1 MTAPSNGRGPGATIP
16 PEPTG
21 LILPS
26 SPATAS
32 ATSGRGASVSVPSG
46 LLAPQIGAP
55 GIEGLA
61 AHRPTLAELVETSG
75 LRRVHML
82 AWRDLDDPE
91 SGGSELHAD
100 KVAERWA
107 NAGVEVSLR
116 TAMAPG
122 HPATVDRNGYSVVRK
137 AGRYSVFPRTA
148 MSGALGRGGPW
159 DGVVEIWNGM
169 PFFSPVWARCPR
181 VVFLHHVHAEMWRMV
196 LSPKLARV
204 GETMEFR
211 VAPPMYRR
219 TRILTLSQSSRHEI
233 IELLG
238 LPPRNIT
245 VVPPGIDPA
254 YIPGG
259 ERSPHPLV
267 LSVGRLVPVKRFDL
281 LIDGL
286 LRARAEHPTME
297 AVIVGEGYERAEL
310 EKKIRAA
317 GAESWLRL
325 VGRVSDDELRALY
338 QRAWVLTSASA
349 REGWGMTI
357 TEAAAC
363 GVPSVAT
370 RIAGHTDAVIDGETG
385 LLVTD
390 PADLGRTLAG
400 VLTDRELHARL
411 AAGALAHAAT
421 FTWEETARSTF
432 AALVREA
439 ARRRGPGSAAARAAA
454 AAGSLTAA
462 SRTVSG
468 RRR

>member
-1 MTAPSNGRGPGATIP
+1 VATGPVP
-16 PEPTG
+16 P
-21 LILPS
+21 
-26 SPATAS
+26 
-32 ATSGRGASVSVPSG
+32 G
-46 LLAPQIGAP
+46 LLTPQLGAP
-55 GIEGLA
+55 GIEEITPR
-61 AHRPTLAELVETSG
+61 RPSLAELVETSG
-75 LRRVHML
+75 LRRVHVL

-107 NAGVEVSLR
+107 QAGVDVSLR

-122 HPATVDRNGYSVVRK
+122 HPESVRRHGYAVVRK

-148 MSGALGRGGPW
+148 LSGALGRSGPW
-159 DGVVEIWNGM
+159 DGLVEIWNGM

-196 LSPKLARV
+196 LSPRLARV
-204 GETMEFR
+204 GETVEFR
-211 VAPPMYRR
+211 LAPPMYRR

-238 LPPRNIT
+238 LPPRNIS

-254 YIPGG
+254 FTPSG

-267 LSVGRLVPVKRFDL
+267 LAVGRLVPVKRFDV
-281 LIDGL
+281 LIDAL

-297 AVIVGEGYERAEL
+297 AVIVGEGYERPEL
-310 EKKIRAA
+310 EKKISAA
-317 GAESWLRL
+317 GAGGWLRL
-325 VGRVSDDELRALY
+325 VGRVDDDELLALY
-338 QRAWVLTSASA
+338 RRAWVLSSASA

-363 GVPSVAT
+363 GTPSVAT
-370 RIAGHTDAVIDGETG
+370 RIAGHTDAVVDGETG
-385 LLVTD
+385 VLVED
-390 PADLGRTLAG
+390 PADLGKTLAG
-400 VLTDRELHARL
+400 VLSDGDLRARL

-421 FTWEETARSTF
+421 FTWAETARATF

-439 ARRRGPGSAAARAAA
+439 ARRGGPGSP
-454 AAGSLTAA
+454 AAG
-462 SRTVSG
+462 G
-468 RRR
+468 RR

>member
-1 MTAPSNGRGPGATIP
+1 MTATDNGRSPGGVTIP
-16 PEPTG
+16 STQAQ
-21 LILPS
+21 LILPQ
-26 SPATAS
+26 AGRRA
-32 ATSGRGASVSVPSG
+32 AQLGVSGVQAAMPRRPS
-46 LLAPQIGAP
+46 
-55 GIEGLA
+55 
-61 AHRPTLAELVETSG
+61 LAELVETSG
-75 LRRVHML
+75 LRRVHIL

-107 NAGVEVSLR
+107 QAGIDVSLR
-116 TAMAPG
+116 TALAPG
-122 HPATVDRNGYSVVRK
+122 HPESVRRNGYAVVRK

-148 MSGALGRGGPW
+148 LSGALGRTGPW
-159 DGVVEIWNGM
+159 DGLVEIWNGM

-196 LSPKLARV
+196 LSPKLAKV
-204 GETMEFR
+204 GETMEFK

-254 YIPGG
+254 YTPSG

-267 LSVGRLVPVKRFDL
+267 LSVGRLVPVKRFDV
-281 LIDGL
+281 LIDAL
-286 LRARAEHPTME
+286 LRARADHPTME
-297 AVIVGEGYERAEL
+297 AVIVGEGYERPQL
-310 EKKIRAA
+310 EKKIAAA
-317 GAESWLRL
+317 GAQAWLRL
-325 VGRVSDDELRALY
+325 VGRVDDDELLALY
-338 QRAWVLTSASA
+338 RRAWILTSASA

-385 LLVTD
+385 LLVEPD
-390 PADLGRTLAG
+390 DLGRTLAG
-400 VLTDRELHARL
+400 VLTDRELHGRL

-421 FTWEETARSTF
+421 FTWAETARATF

-439 ARRRGPGSAAARAAA
+439 ARQRRGA
-454 AAGSLTAA
+454 SLAD
-462 SRTVSG
+462 

>member
-1 MTAPSNGRGPGATIP
+1 MTTSSNGRGPNTTIP
-16 PEPTG
+16 PTPAR
-21 LILPS
+21 LLLPS
-26 SPATAS
+26 AGGVGPQVA
-32 ATSGRGASVSVPSG
+32 PN
-46 LLAPQIGAP
+46 LLSSQVGAP
-55 GIEGLA
+55 GIEA
-61 AHRPTLAELVETSG
+61 VVPRPPSLEELVETSG
-75 LRRVHML
+75 MRRVHML

-107 NAGVEVSLR
+107 QAGIDVSLR

-122 HPATVDRNGYSVVRK
+122 CPESVQRNGYSVVRK

-148 MSGALGRGGPW
+148 LSGALGRTGPW
-159 DGVVEIWNGM
+159 DGLVEIWNGM
-169 PFFSPVWARCPR
+169 PFFSPMWARCPR

-204 GETMEFR
+204 GETVEFK

-233 IELLG
+233 IDLLG

-254 YIPGG
+254 YTPAG

-267 LSVGRLVPVKRFDL
+267 LSVGRLVPVKRFDV
-281 LIDGL
+281 LIDAL
-286 LRARAEHPTME
+286 LRARADHPTME
-297 AVIVGEGYERAEL
+297 AVIVGEGYERPEL
-310 EKKIRAA
+310 EKKIAAA
-317 GAESWLRL
+317 GAGRWLRL
-325 VGRVSDDELRALY
+325 VGRVDDAELLALY
-338 QRAWVLTSASA
+338 RRAWVLTSASA

-385 LLVTD
+385 LLVE

-400 VLTDRELHARL
+400 VLTDRELHGRL

-421 FTWEETARSTF
+421 FTWAETARATF

-439 ARRRGPGSAAARAAA
+439 ARQHRADGA
-454 AAGSLTAA
+454 AAG
-462 SRTVSG
+462 

>member
-1 MTAPSNGRGPGATIP
+1 MTASRNGRVPNSTGGPNSTLNPNHAP
-16 PEPTG
+16 DPNAALAPTPAR
-21 LILPS
+21 LVLPS
-26 SPATAS
+26 SGTAGS
-32 ATSGRGASVSVPSG
+32 QVAPS
-46 LLAPQIGAP
+46 LLTQQLGAP
-55 GIEGLA
+55 SIEAVVG
-61 AHRPTLAELVETSG
+61 RPPSLAELVETSG
-75 LRRVHML
+75 MRRVHVL
-82 AWRDLDDPE
+82 AWRDLDNPE

-107 NAGVEVSLR
+107 QAGIDVSLR

-122 HPATVDRNGYSVVRK
+122 RPESVQRNGYSVVRK

-148 MSGALGRGGPW
+148 LSGAMGRTGPW
-159 DGVVEIWNGM
+159 DGLVEIWNGM

-196 LSPKLARV
+196 LSPKLARI
-204 GETMEFR
+204 GETVEFR

-233 IELLG
+233 IDLLG

-254 YIPGG
+254 YTPAG

-267 LSVGRLVPVKRFDL
+267 LSVGRLVPVKRFGV
-281 LIDGL
+281 LIDAL
-286 LRARAEHPTME
+286 LRARQDHPTME
-297 AVIVGEGYERAEL
+297 AVIVGEGYERPEL
-310 EKKIRAA
+310 EKKIAAA
-317 GAESWLRL
+317 GAGQWLRL
-325 VGRVSDDELRALY
+325 IGRVDDAELLALY
-338 QRAWVLTSASA
+338 RRAWVLTSASA

-385 LLVTD
+385 LLVE

-421 FTWEETARSTF
+421 FTWAETARATF

-439 ARRRGPGSAAARAAA
+439 ACQRRADGSAA
-454 AAGSLTAA
+454 
-462 SRTVSG
+462 G